1 MKKSTIWFL
10 AIIMA
15 LTFMGL
21 LYVQIMYMRN
31 MVRMRNDQ
39 FAEGVKR
46 SLYSVTT
53 RLEQDETKHFLDED
67 MANIET
73 SFLPRY
79 NADGTA
85 VMGTY
90 TSLSNVSSTTTRTIR
105 NAAIRQIRKFYAAS
119 TFIRKG
125 FSTRSY

>member
-39 FAEGVKR
+39 FAEGVK
-46 SLYSVTT
+46 
-53 RLEQDETKHFLDED
+53 
-67 MANIET
+67 
-73 SFLPRY
+73 
-79 NADGTA
+79 
-85 VMGTY
+85 
-90 TSLSNVSSTTTRTIR
+90 
-105 NAAIRQIRKFYAAS
+105 
-119 TFIRKG
+119 
-125 FSTRSY
+125 

>member
-53 RLEQDETKHFLDED
+53 RLEQDETKHFLVY
-67 MANIET
+67 ILQY
-73 SFLPRY
+73 S
-79 NADGTA
+79 
-85 VMGTY
+85 
-90 TSLSNVSSTTTRTIR
+90 
-105 NAAIRQIRKFYAAS
+105 
-119 TFIRKG
+119 
-125 FSTRSY
+125 